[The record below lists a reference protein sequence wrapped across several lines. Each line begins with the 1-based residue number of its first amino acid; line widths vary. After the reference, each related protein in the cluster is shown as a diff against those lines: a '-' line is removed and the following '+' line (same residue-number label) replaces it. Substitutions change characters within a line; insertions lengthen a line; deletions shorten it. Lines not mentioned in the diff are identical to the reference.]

1 MSKEREKGLTALLII
16 YAIIVATILIGGCA
30 TLRTTNASACLVP
43 FDYEDTGANEQNKRA
58 MLAFYCICVDESPCK

>member
-1 MSKEREKGLTALLII
+1 MSKEREKGLTALLIMC
-16 YAIIVATILIGGCA
+16 AIIILMILTAGCS

-43 FDYEDTGANEQNKRA
+43 FDYSDTGTNAQNKRA

>member
-1 MSKEREKGLTALLII
+1 MSSWKRSGLTALLII
-16 YAIIVATILIGGCA
+16 CVIIMLTILIGGCA

>member
-1 MSKEREKGLTALLII
+1 MSKERKKGLTALLII
-16 YAIIVATILIGGCA
+16 CVIIVAMILIGGCA